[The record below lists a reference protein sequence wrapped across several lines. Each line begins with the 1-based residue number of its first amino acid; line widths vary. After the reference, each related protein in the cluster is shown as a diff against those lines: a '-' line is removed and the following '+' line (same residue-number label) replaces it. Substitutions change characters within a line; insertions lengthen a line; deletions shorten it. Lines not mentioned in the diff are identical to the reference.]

1 MRRGS
6 ALRWSCYAVVAIWSL
21 ALFSQAPPG
30 PAPARRPTPAARVR
44 PVAARPPPP
53 ELAPQP
59 APPPEEPPVREPKP
73 SPASPSPSAP
83 PARRVGQAELVE
95 GTALLDGAGEF
106 PALSC
111 SYEDFAG
118 FRGYARAMAALG
130 ARLVVVRDRE
140 IVGAIDLETGAF
152 GAASLGPG
160 FSPRAR
166 DYTGEPGLASLA
178 RAARQRFGDR
188 AVVMMLVPR
197 VLDAGLFGGLARL
210 LAERGERRE
219 GVREIRGR
227 YERGPGGGVWLRVEA
242 AVRSDGSAVR
252 IDALFD
258 LGQIAAAVR
267 A

>member
-6 ALRWSCYAVVAIWSL
+6 ALRLSSYAAVAIWSL

-30 PAPARRPTPAARVR
+30 SPPARRPTAAARVQ
-44 PVAARPPPP
+44 PVAAKPPR
-53 ELAPQP
+53 APQP
-59 APPPEEPPVREPKP
+59 EP
-73 SPASPSPSAP
+73 SPARPAP
-83 PARRVGQAELVE
+83 PVRRVGQAALAA

-118 FRGYARAMAALG
+118 FRGYARAMTALG

-140 IVGAIDLETGAF
+140 IVGAIDLDTGAF
-152 GAASLGPG
+152 GAASPGPG

-166 DYTGEPGLASLA
+166 DYTGEPGLAFLS
-178 RAARQRFGDR
+178 RAARERFGDR

-197 VLDAGLFGGLARL
+197 ALDAGLFGGLAQL
-210 LAERGERRE
+210 LAEHGEPRE
-219 GVREIRGR
+219 RVREIRGR
-227 YERGPGGGVWLRVEA
+227 YERGPGGGVQLRVEA
-242 AVRSDGSAVR
+242 AVRRDGSAVSM
-252 IDALFD
+252 DALFD

>member
-6 ALRWSCYAVVAIWSL
+6 ALRWSCYAAVAIWSL

-30 PAPARRPTPAARVR
+30 PAPARRPAPAARVR
-44 PVAARPPPP
+44 PVAAKPPR
-53 ELAPQP
+53 PQP
-59 APPPEEPPVREPKP
+59 APQPDPPAAEPSLHEPEP
-73 SPASPSPSAP
+73 SPAHSAP
-83 PARRVGQAELVE
+83 LARRVGQAELAE
-95 GTALLDGAGEF
+95 GAALLDGAGEF

-130 ARLVVVRDRE
+130 ARLVVVRNRE
-140 IVGAIDLETGAF
+140 IVGAIDLDTGAF
-152 GAASLGPG
+152 GAAALGPG

-166 DYTGEPGLASLA
+166 DYTGEPGLAPLA
-178 RAARQRFGDR
+178 RAARERFGGR

-197 VLDAGLFGGLARL
+197 ALDAGLFGGLAQL
-210 LAERGERRE
+210 LAERGEHRE
-219 GVREIRGR
+219 RVREIRGR

-242 AVRSDGSAVR
+242 AVRRDGSAVSM
-252 IDALFD
+252 DALFD

>member
-1 MRRGS
+1 MRRRP

-21 ALFSQAPPG
+21 ALFSQARPD

-44 PVAARPPPP
+44 PVAAKPPPP
-53 ELAPQP
+53 EPAARPDPAAEKPP
-59 APPPEEPPVREPKP
+59 APDRKP
-73 SPASPSPSAP
+73 SPAPPAP
-83 PARRVGQAELVE
+83 PARRVGEAELAE

-118 FRGYARAMAALG
+118 FQGYARAMNALG

-140 IVGAIDLETGAF
+140 IVAAIDLDTGVF
-152 GAASLGPG
+152 GAASLGRG

-166 DYTGEPGLASLA
+166 DYTGEPGLAPLA
-178 RAARQRFGDR
+178 RAARERFGDR

-197 VLDAGLFGGLARL
+197 ALDAGLFGGLAQL
-210 LAERGERRE
+210 LAERGEHRE
-219 GVREIRGR
+219 RVREIRGR
-227 YERGPGGGVWLRVEA
+227 YERGPAGGVRLRVEA
-242 AVRSDGSAVR
+242 AVRRDGSALSL
-252 IDALFD
+252 DAIFD
-258 LGQIAAAVR
+258 LGQIAAALR